1 MSRLSERE
9 MLEKLLNFNTPTV
22 GNIVATYPDHPNCL
36 GIYDPWNGKWYTN
49 QSVHCIFPEM
59 GRRIGYAST
68 IIFSMPDPNQPPISF
83 LDWIE
88 ALGRS
93 KKPTIVVAQQK
104 FPPEI
109 ANAVGLFGGQMTS
122 MLKSIGVTGVVTDGP
137 SRDID
142 EMRELGVQY
151 IMSGVTPSHGDF
163 VIRAIEVPVSVAGMD
178 VIPGELIHMDEHGAV
193 KFPVEK
199 LSELCANIDD
209 FSTQEDV
216 QAEAL
221 LSARN
226 VEEIKEA
233 WEKRV

>member
-1 MSRLSERE
+1 MSRLSEGE

-22 GNIVATYPDHPNCL
+22 GNVVATDPANPNCL
-36 GIYDPWNGKWYTN
+36 GLYDPWNGKWYTD
-49 QSVHCIFPEM
+49 QTVHCIFPDM

-68 IIFSMPDPNQPPISF
+68 IVFSIPDPDQPPISF
-83 LDWIE
+83 IDWIE

-151 IMSGVTPSHGDF
+151 IMSGITPSHGDF

-178 VIPGELIHMDEHGAV
+178 VMPGDVIHMDEHGAV
-193 KFPVEK
+193 KFPAEK
-199 LSELCANIDD
+199 LEDVCENIDA
-209 FSTQEDV
+209 FSRQEEV

-221 LSARN
+221 LAAKT

-233 WEKRV
+233 WAERV